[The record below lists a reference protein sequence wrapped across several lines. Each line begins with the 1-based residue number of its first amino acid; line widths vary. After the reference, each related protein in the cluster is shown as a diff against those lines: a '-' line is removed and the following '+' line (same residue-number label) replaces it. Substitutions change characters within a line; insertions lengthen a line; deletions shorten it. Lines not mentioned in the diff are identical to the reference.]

1 MKISVNSLRQYIDLP
16 DDIDQIRDLMEDV
29 GLEVKRSEINPD
41 DVTFTLEL
49 LANRGDHH
57 CYAGLAREI
66 YGRTGWKLSLPSFSN
81 QNETKKIGLVSV
93 ETDYCLN
100 YVLTELKKVSSANA
114 TLAADKARMID
125 VSGTN
130 LVSAP
135 VDVTNFVNV
144 ELGQPLHAFDADK
157 VKGKVCV
164 REAKTGETALLL
176 FATEPSDVP
185 EGTIVIVDDE
195 KILAI
200 AGVMGC
206 EDSKPTEETTR
217 IYLESATFDP
227 VKVRKAARHFGIQSQ
242 SSMRF
247 ERGADPAMAVGGT
260 ERAIELF
267 SQLGWQVNGSISVE
281 KEWAIK
287 PTILPLS
294 IANVNSYFETAFTDE
309 QVTSILERYGFSLQK
324 EDGSYLVTVPSHRI
338 WDVKET
344 NDLYEE
350 VARGVG
356 YNALPATLP
365 TAAGGVQSLESLKRK
380 ECVENLLVGEG
391 FYEVF
396 TDGFY
401 SDAHRSKMGVTEGHP
416 LWDHVGILN
425 AGDKSYS
432 LLKNNTLTQAI
443 ELVLTNIHVK
453 NQNIKAF
460 EWTRTFHP
468 NKNAPNGQCDEKLVL
483 WVIACGEIKTPSW
496 DGKGKAVDVHYMKGI
511 IEEISNLLSVPLVVR
526 QSQADA
532 EVSPVGVCLH
542 PTRRAEIFWNE
553 KTVGVLGE
561 VHPDTLDSWGI
572 KSGRPCFIEL
582 SQEILDLAPSLREYV
597 PPSRLHPVIRDV
609 CLLLPQGL
617 HARKVADYLQ
627 DNSAWI
633 SEVSVHDVFNSQSA
647 TAGKNAVT
655 FSLNYSL
662 EKAKKD
668 KFTGEEINQET
679 ERLVEM
685 TMQEYKEYN
694 LERR

>member
-1 MKISVNSLRQYIDLP
+1 MKISVNSLRQYVELP

-29 GLEVKRSEINPD
+29 GLEVKRSEVSPD

-66 YGRTGWKLSLPSFSN
+66 YGRTGWKVSLPSFSN
-81 QNETKKIGLVSV
+81 QNETKKTGIVSV

-100 YVLTELKKVSSANA
+100 YVLTELKKNTPTEKPLPS
-114 TLAADKARMID
+114 DKARMIE

-135 VDVTNFVNV
+135 VDVTNFVNI

-157 VKGKVCV
+157 IKGTVRV
-164 REAKTGETALLL
+164 REAKDGEKALLL
-176 FATEPSDVP
+176 FATETVDVP
-185 EGTIVIVDDE
+185 EGTIVIADDE

-206 EDSKPTEETTR
+206 EDSKPTEDTTR

-247 ERGADPAMAVGGT
+247 ERGADPALAVGGT

-267 SQLGWQVNGSISVE
+267 SHLGWKVNGPISVE
-281 KEWAIK
+281 KTWKVE
-287 PTILPLS
+287 PTILTLRV
-294 IANVNSYFETAFTDE
+294 AGVNDYFETSFTDE
-309 QVTSILERYGFSLQK
+309 KVISILERYGFSLEK
-324 EDGSYLVTVPSHRI
+324 NDDAYLVTVPSHRI

-344 NDLYEE
+344 KDLYEE
-350 VARGVG
+350 IARGIG

-365 TAAGGVQSLESLKRK
+365 TAAGGVQSLENLKRK
-380 ECVENLLVGEG
+380 ERVESLLVGEG

-401 SDAHRSKMGVTEGHP
+401 SETHRNKTGITEGHP

-432 LLKNNTLTQAI
+432 LLKNNTLTQAM

-468 NKNAPNGQCDEKLVL
+468 NKEAQNGQCDERLVL
-483 WVIACGEIKTPSW
+483 WAIAYGESKTPAW
-496 DGKGKAVDVHYMKGI
+496 DGKGKPVDVYYMKGLV
-511 IEEISNLLSVPLVVR
+511 EEVSNILDIPLEIK
-526 QSQADA
+526 QCENDA
-532 EVSPVGVCLH
+532 EISPVGVCLH
-542 PTRRAEIFWNE
+542 PTRRAEILWNG

-561 VHPDTLDSWGI
+561 VHPDVLDSWGV

-582 SQEILDLAPSLREYV
+582 SQEILGLTPSQREYV
-597 PPSRLHPVIRDV
+597 PPSNLHPVIRDI

-617 HARKVADYLQ
+617 HAKQVADYIQ
-627 DNSAWI
+627 ENSAWL
-633 SEVSVHDVFNSQSA
+633 SEVNIHDVFNSQAA

-662 EKAKKD
+662 EKAQKD

-679 ERLVEM
+679 ERLVGM
-685 TMQEYKEYN
+685 TLEKYKKFQ

>member
-1 MKISVNSLRQYIDLP
+1 MKISVNSLRQYIELP

-66 YGRTGWKLSLPSFSN
+66 YGRTGWNLSLPSFSN
-81 QNETKKIGLVSV
+81 QNEAKKTGLVSV

-100 YVLTELKKVSSANA
+100 YVLTELKKTSSADE
-114 TLAADKARMID
+114 TLAADKARMIE

-157 VKGKVCV
+157 VKGNVRV
-164 REAKTGETALLL
+164 REAKTGEKALLL
-176 FATEPSDVP
+176 FATETSDVP
-185 EGTIVIVDDE
+185 EGTIVIADDE

-247 ERGADPAMAVGGT
+247 ERGADPALAVGGT

-267 SQLGWQVNGSISVE
+267 SQLGWQVNGPISVE

-294 IANVNSYFETAFTDE
+294 IDDVNSYFETSFTDE
-309 QVTSILERYGFSLQK
+309 QVTSILERYGFSLKK
-324 EDGSYLVTVPSHRI
+324 EDGAYLVTVPSHRI

-344 NDLYEE
+344 KDIYEE
-350 VARGVG
+350 VARGIG

-365 TAAGGVQSLESLKRK
+365 AAAGGVQPLENLKRK
-380 ECVENLLVGEG
+380 ERVESLLVGEG

-401 SDAHRSKMGVTEGHP
+401 SDAHRSKMGITEGHP

-425 AGDKSYS
+425 AGDRSYS
-432 LLKNNTLTQAI
+432 LLKNNTLTQAM
-443 ELVLTNIHVK
+443 ELVLANIHVK

-483 WVIACGEIKTPSW
+483 WAIAYGESKTPSW
-496 DGKGKAVDVHYMKGI
+496 DGKGKPVDVHYMKGI
-511 IEEISNLLSVPLVVR
+511 IEEVSNLLSIPLEIK
-526 QSQADA
+526 QSEVDADTL
-532 EVSPVGVCLH
+532 PVGLCLH
-542 PTRRAEIFWNE
+542 PTRRAEILWNG

-561 VHPDTLDSWGI
+561 VHPDVLDSWGV

-582 SQEILDLAPSLREYV
+582 SQEILGLVPSQREYV
-597 PPSRLHPVIRDV
+597 PPSNLHPVIRDV

-617 HARKVADYLQ
+617 HAHQVADYIQ
-627 DNSAWI
+627 ENSTWI
-633 SEVSVHDVFNSQSA
+633 SEVSVHDVFNSQAA

-662 EKAKKD
+662 EKARKD

-679 ERLVEM
+679 ERLVDLTLEK
-685 TMQEYKEYN
+685 YKKFQ